1 MICVGVM
8 ILMSVCSVF
17 LSDHPIAKGIPEY
30 FDLGTEECYGERF
43 DIPQPDEVIFEGWFD
58 IGEVFRGG
66 CVWNR
71 GYGKVFYFQPGHE
84 TNNAFQNQ
92 ICQDRS

>member
-1 MICVGVM
+1 MI
-8 ILMSVCSVF
+8 F
-17 LSDHPIAKGIPEY
+17 LSRMRL
-30 FDLGTEECYGERF
+30 F
-43 DIPQPDEVIFEGWFD
+43 FEGWFD
-58 IGEVFRGG
+58 IGEVFRSG

-92 ICQDRS
+92 YVRQIIKMRLNGLLLLYIESHWDARILILLWKN